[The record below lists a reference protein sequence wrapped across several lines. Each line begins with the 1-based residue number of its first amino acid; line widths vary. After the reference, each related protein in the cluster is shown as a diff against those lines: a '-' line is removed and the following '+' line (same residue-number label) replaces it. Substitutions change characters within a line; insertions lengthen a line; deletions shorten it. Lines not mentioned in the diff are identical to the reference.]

1 MSTISRQRRRYQPDG
16 WHREFGHRL
25 RLNRIALGLT
35 EEEAAAAAGRTVETW
50 RRYEATGEGHIT
62 GPLLLFAEHY
72 KLSLDWLFGGRG
84 QLESATGKV
93 VSLPTSRKKA
103 VQS

>member
-1 MSTISRQRRRYQPDG
+1 MHTLTRRSAEHDD
-16 WHREFGHRL
+16 REWRRGFAHRL
-25 RLNRIALGLT
+25 RVNRIALGLT
-35 EEEAAAAAGRTVETW
+35 EEEAAAVAGRTVETW

-62 GPLLLFAEHY
+62 GPLLLFAERY

-84 QLESATGKV
+84 RLESATGKV
-93 VSLPTSRKKA
+93 VSLPTSRKA